1 MLGKLFKYDM
11 AALTRVLAPLHLA
24 ALGVAL
30 LAAVCGLAGNGLG
43 QAAHQASGSAGKLFG
58 MFAGFAFMAFGVC
71 LFLLLVLTLATFFVA
86 VHRFYANL
94 FTDEGYL
101 TLTLP
106 VTAHQIVIS
115 KVLAAALWL
124 LVDFLVVGACVA
136 MVLFAMDVFSEILS
150 RSDQVGLPSLPTP
163 SEWLS
168 FAHSFLQIIAW
179 LIAAYAALAAGSAA
193 ARHKVAASIGAFL
206 LIAVAVGVVMALLNV
221 FAFSALSALA
231 PAYPIGSLDPYGP
244 ASNMIGNVVMVAL
257 AACSYVACVVRL
269 KRHVNLA

>member
-163 SEWLS
+163 SE
-168 FAHSFLQIIAW
+168 
-179 LIAAYAALAAGSAA
+179 
-193 ARHKVAASIGAFL
+193 
-206 LIAVAVGVVMALLNV
+206 
-221 FAFSALSALA
+221 
-231 PAYPIGSLDPYGP
+231 
-244 ASNMIGNVVMVAL
+244 
-257 AACSYVACVVRL
+257 
-269 KRHVNLA
+269 